1 MKAWFIRRL
10 KEPSTWAGIV
20 SVATAIG
27 GFTISEEQRQA
38 VIAAGSALVGLLLLF
53 VKEDQP
59 PVAPRVDTPP
69 AVEPGPGPILHTTP
83 KPGEFYRAND
93 GTLRRFPVGT
103 GHLTDGNVPTGSDS
117 QALNTDDKS

>member
-20 SVATAIG
+20 SVATAVG
-27 GFTISEEQRQA
+27 GFTLSEDQRQA

-59 PVAPRVDTPP
+59 AAPAPS
-69 AVEPGPGPILHTTP
+69 EPGPGPLLNTKDTP

-93 GTLRRFPVGT
+93 GTLRRYPVGT
-103 GHLTDGNVPTGSDS
+103 GKLTDGNVPPASES
-117 QALNTDDKS
+117 EAHQSDDKS